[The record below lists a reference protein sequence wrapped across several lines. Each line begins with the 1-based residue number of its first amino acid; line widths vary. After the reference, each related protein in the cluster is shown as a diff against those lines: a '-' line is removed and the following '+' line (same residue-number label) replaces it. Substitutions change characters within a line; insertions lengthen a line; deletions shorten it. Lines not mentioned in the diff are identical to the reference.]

1 MADRCPLCGQAL
13 PEKISLQELHL
24 QLEGMAEKKLKA
36 ALSSERKKI
45 EEQFEIRLMAEK
57 EHARQQAE
65 RMASREVGQLQEQ
78 VRLTKNK
85 AADDARKLANDFE
98 RKLSI
103 EREQAKK
110 NAEKVVKQEVEAR
123 LKRTVAEAVRS
134 VAQENEERVNKI
146 EGNLAKERIRHE
158 ADRAKLLTQV
168 ESLSRKLENRT
179 GQELGEEGELDLFQ
193 VLRRTFAGDHIQRI
207 GKGVK
212 GGDILHEVIEGS
224 KVAGR
229 IVYESKNVATWQ
241 NGFVAQAKKY
251 QTQYE
256 TPYAVIVSRVFPKKE
271 KDLCICG
278 DIPVV
283 SPRMTLSLATI
294 LREAVVEISKL
305 RQAGA
310 SPDETALKLFEY
322 VISDRFATRF
332 REMAENVDALKDEH
346 RKERDWHERNW
357 ERRSSLH
364 ERIETRHRE
373 IHAQVDTILREG
385 IRKKPI
391 SIAARASR

>member
-1 MADRCPLCGQAL
+1 MADRCPLCGQVL
-13 PEKISLQELHL
+13 PEQVSLQELHL
-24 QLEGMAEKKLKA
+24 QLEGMADKKLKT

-45 EEQFEIRLMAEK
+45 EEQFEVRLTAEK
-57 EHARQQAE
+57 ELARQQAE
-65 RMASREVGQLQEQ
+65 RMASREVSQLQEQ
-78 VRLTKNK
+78 LKLTKDK
-85 AADDARKLANDFE
+85 AADDARKLASDFD
-98 RKLSI
+98 RRLSV
-103 EREQAKK
+103 EREQARKS
-110 NAEKVVKQEVEAR
+110 AEKVARQEVEAR
-123 LKRTVAEAVRS
+123 LKREVAAAVRS
-134 VAQENEERVNKI
+134 VTQENEERVNKI

-158 ADRAKLLTQV
+158 ADRAKLLTQM

-193 VLRRTFAGDHIQRI
+193 ALRQTFAADHIHRI

-278 DIPVV
+278 GIPVV
-283 SPRMTLSLATI
+283 SPRMAVSLATI

-332 REMAENVDALKDEH
+332 REMAENVDALKDEQ

-357 ERRSSLH
+357 ERRSGLH

-373 IHAQVDTILREG
+373 IRAQVDTILREG
-385 IRKKPI
+385 TRKKPI